1 MVLKIGFSF
10 AVLAGLCFTS
20 RLVCVHCTMYAI
32 YSVYSTILESKMI
45 RNDLLFI
52 DYARMEFIFLNDIQ
66 SWAMATCYL
75 MYIFPRIFF

>member
-20 RLVCVHCTMYAI
+20 RLVCVQCMLYL
-32 YSVYSTILESKMI
+32 V
-45 RNDLLFI
+45 LFI
-52 DYARMEFIFLNDIQ
+52 DYERMEFIVLNDKQ

-75 MYIFPRIFF
+75 MYNVHISKNIFLQNQSKSFK

>member
-20 RLVCVHCTMYAI
+20 RLVCVQCMLYL
-32 YSVYSTILESKMI
+32 V
-45 RNDLLFI
+45 LFI
-52 DYARMEFIFLNDIQ
+52 DYERMEFIVLNDLH

-75 MYIFPRIFF
+75 MYIFPRIFFYKINQKISNDCVLKL